1 MNKRKKDKT
10 IMEMFE
16 EKKLQEQERKR
27 FFKQGKVNENTTI
40 IIEKKSKVFLVL
52 YTFFE
57 IIKILL
63 RIVLVVIV
71 GVLATIGGTVLMNE
85 SFREYFFQ
93 GINLIK

>member
-27 FFKQGKVNENTTI
+27 FLKQGKVNENTTI